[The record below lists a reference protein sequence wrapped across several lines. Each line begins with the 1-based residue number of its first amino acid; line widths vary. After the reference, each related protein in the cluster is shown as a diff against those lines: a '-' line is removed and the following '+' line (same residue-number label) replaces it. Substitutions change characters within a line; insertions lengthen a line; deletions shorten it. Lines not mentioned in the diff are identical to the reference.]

1 MRIGKVTESV
11 LKRSVLKIIKN
22 DSNKVSAAAKSDCA
36 YSIDENGQ
44 KLLSSIATF
53 TIASEDAG
61 YYALHNAANNI
72 FAMGGIPLM
81 AVISILL
88 PAEAEESELKNIM
101 ISAVHAAND
110 LGITIEGGHT
120 EVSGA
125 VNRPVITVNVTG
137 KEVLTIGESPVVA
150 EKSMDKIPLAANK
163 SMDKIPLAAK
173 KSIDNSKDTAKLYK
187 GNGLSIIMT
196 KWAGIEGT
204 AILSKNCHEK
214 LSERLPDYMI
224 REAQDFKELI
234 SIRKDAE
241 VAIKNGAYYLHDIS
255 MGGIFAALWEIAERA
270 KCGLEVDLKK
280 IPIKQETVEITN
292 HLGVNP
298 YQLVS
303 GGALLLLAPDGEAV
317 VRALE
322 NEGIAATVIGV
333 TTDKNDRIIRNDDEV
348 RYLDKPQADE
358 IVRFMV

>member
-22 DSNKVSAAAKSDCA
+22 DSNKESAAAKSDCA

-61 YYALHNAANNI
+61 YYAMHNAANNI
-72 FAMGGIPLM
+72 FAMGGAPLM

-101 ISAVHAAND
+101 RSVVHAAND

-120 EVSGA
+120 EVSDA
-125 VNRPVITVNVTG
+125 VKRPIITVNVTG
-137 KEVLTIGESPVVA
+137 KEVLTISE
-150 EKSMDKIPLAANK
+150 N
-163 SMDKIPLAAK
+163 
-173 KSIDNSKDTAKLYK
+173 
-187 GNGLSIIMT
+187 GNGLSIVMT

>member
-11 LKRSVLKIIKN
+11 LKRSVLKIIKS

-72 FAMGGIPLM
+72 FTMGGIPLM

-101 ISAVHAAND
+101 RSVVHAAND

-120 EVSGA
+120 EVSDA
-125 VNRPVITVNVTG
+125 VKRPIITVNVTG

-150 EKSMDKIPLAANK
+150 EK

-196 KWAGIEGT
+196 KWTGIEGT

-303 GGALLLLAPDGEAV
+303 GGVLLLLAPDGEAV

>member
-1 MRIGKVTESV
+1 
-11 LKRSVLKIIKN
+11 
-22 DSNKVSAAAKSDCA
+22 
-36 YSIDENGQ
+36 
-44 KLLSSIATF
+44 
-53 TIASEDAG
+53 
-61 YYALHNAANNI
+61 
-72 FAMGGIPLM
+72 MGGIPLM

-101 ISAVHAAND
+101 RSAVHAAND

-120 EVSGA
+120 EVSDA

-137 KEVLTIGESPVVA
+137 KEVLTISE
-150 EKSMDKIPLAANK
+150 N
-163 SMDKIPLAAK
+163 
-173 KSIDNSKDTAKLYK
+173 
-187 GNGLSIIMT
+187 GNGLSIVMT

-214 LSERLPDYMI
+214 LSERLPNYMI

>member
-11 LKRSVLKIIKN
+11 LKRSVLKIIQS

-53 TIASEDAG
+53 TIASEDAS
-61 YYALHNAANNI
+61 YYAMHNAANNI
-72 FAMGGIPLM
+72 FAMGGVPLM

-101 ISAVHAAND
+101 RSVVHAAND

-120 EVSGA
+120 EVSDA
-125 VNRPVITVNVTG
+125 VKRPVITVNVTG
-137 KEVLTIGESPVVA
+137 KEVLTISE
-150 EKSMDKIPLAANK
+150 N
-163 SMDKIPLAAK
+163 
-173 KSIDNSKDTAKLYK
+173 
-187 GNGLSIIMT
+187 GNGLSIVMT

-224 REAQDFKELI
+224 REAQNFKELI